1 MNGPLTARRLS
12 AGFPETGIP
21 RAHGLAPMLLLLGLV
36 RFPIDEKPEEL
47 AKFIGA
53 IEGQLDRQY
62 RAWIEER
69 RGFSGAVP
77 PPGR

>member
-1 MNGPLTARRLS
+1 
-12 AGFPETGIP
+12 
-21 RAHGLAPMLLLLGLV
+21 MLLLLGLV